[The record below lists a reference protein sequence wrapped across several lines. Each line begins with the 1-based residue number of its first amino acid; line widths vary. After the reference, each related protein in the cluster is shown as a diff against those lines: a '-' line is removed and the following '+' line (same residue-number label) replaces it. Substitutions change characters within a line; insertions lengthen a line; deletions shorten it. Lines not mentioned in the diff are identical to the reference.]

1 MELYSEKIEKNK
13 EEGIIKNLINLKNQY
28 INSLE
33 KFEFPKNEI
42 LIELDS
48 YINIIKNIC
57 IDLNIDNI
65 QIYFNSLQ
73 HLSNILN
80 NNLPNLLE
88 DKNFFYLK
96 HEEFIIS
103 IHDKIKTLNDIRNEI
118 LKSKSRI
125 FNLMDKNSKN
135 NEDQLLMNLKNSNSI
150 EEYINNPL
158 IDKYVNE
165 DIINSIK
172 NCNEI
177 QSKYMKIYEKNKND
191 FNELYIINKELINQ
205 IKKSNI
211 IYKDMK
217 NKFMC
222 NKFMKNTNNNILKI
236 HNNIYNCYIK
246 AFYDYFMKLS
256 RIVIKKISEKN
267 LKLSGININEEEISN
282 EPQIKDNINENYNN
296 AIKDK
301 KNQNDYL
308 NIILNDG
315 SNNIIGE
322 MENVSKNNYNLHVIN
337 LDDEFEENPINHTNN
352 KIDNFHGNNNKI
364 VLNGE
369 RIMNYKN
376 LFNIKEKLSESNK
389 DNAEIIFNLKNLEK
403 NFALGK
409 KEQEN
414 KEYLL
419 NEKYKQIIKYN
430 RDELNNEKKFLE
442 NEHNNLKLKEKE
454 YKLKYDDLESK
465 YRTNPIGIESSKIK
479 KEDIK
484 KNENIIN
491 NINQNDK
498 NENIIINNIKIN
510 EKEKKINID
519 NIDIKQKL
527 NLEINKKENNK
538 NIIESKNNINDN
550 KKLDKIKKVDFFKDD
565 MLLKKDDGK
574 NDVKLEKK
582 NKENLDS
589 KNIITNNPFSFA
601 KEKENEDDAILK
613 QIRALDN
620 LPSVLSNRKSSS
632 KIKKESPSP
641 TIIQRT
647 HNDNNLTLQ
656 FSGLNINNTFV
667 SNIEDVKKDSDKKKE
682 KKISNINSETNI
694 FNINQNTSNN
704 INNTGKQNLFDFNTK
719 SSNSNPFNMSEINN
733 SIPNR
738 PFNSQIDNNNKNIF
752 NLFSQGQNNI
762 KKEENSIFKNFNSTN
777 NQIQNNIFTSKLTFG
792 MHNTTLNSQG
802 NNIGNNNNS
811 NLNLNNFSFGNN
823 NFNGINN
830 NNSQS
835 PFVSLNTNQGFNNFR
850 NDGQE
855 TNDENYF

>member
-1 MELYSEKIEKNK
+1 MELSSEIIEKNK

-80 NNLPNLLE
+80 NNLTNLLE

-96 HEEFIIS
+96 YEEFIIS

-135 NEDQLLMNLKNSNSI
+135 NEDQLLVNLKNSNSI

-165 DIINSIK
+165 NIINSIK

-191 FNELYIINKELINQ
+191 FNDLYIINKELINQ

-256 RIVIKKISEKN
+256 RIVIKKISEEN

-282 EPQIKDNINENYNN
+282 EPQIKDNKNENYNN
-296 AIKDK
+296 AIKEK

-315 SNNIIGE
+315 FNNIIGE

-337 LDDEFEENPINHTNN
+337 LDDEFEENPINHINN
-352 KIDNFHGNNNKI
+352 KKNNFHGNNNKI
-364 VLNGE
+364 VLNEE

-704 INNTGKQNLFDFNTK
+704 INNIGKQNLFDFNTK